1 MRVLANY
8 WLIIIV
14 GLHKKLQICRTK
26 FLLTPVDIVISAGE
40 KEEDKASVALYLKRE
55 AVGREEPD
63 CSKCC

>member
-8 WLIIIV
+8 WLLIIV

-40 KEEDKASVALYLKRE
+40 KEEDKASVALYLKR
-55 AVGREEPD
+55 
-63 CSKCC
+63 